1 MCTHNGKCTVVAVFW
16 PLWFPDVTFPDFIF
30 PLEFKKA
37 LHPGFI
43 FSQHQPF
50 IWSGALSVFVWSY
63 LCWFSLS
70 SCCLRRVGRN
80 LLLAKAASM
89 SSISRLL
96 KSRMAER
103 MRRLSSRSTVPS
115 SCDRKRQTCMWLKLS
130 QQSRVANIW
139 LAKISPVALIFASV
153 SKHIADVQLYKNPQ
167 LQ

>member
-1 MCTHNGKCTVVAVFW
+1 MENV
-16 PLWFPDVTFPDFIF
+16 LWWQFSDLYDFLMWLF
-30 PLEFKKA
+30 QTSFSHWSLKKHCIRV
-37 LHPGFI
+37 LF
-43 FSQHQPF
+43 FSQHLPF
-50 IWSGALSVFVWSY
+50 IWSGVFVWSY